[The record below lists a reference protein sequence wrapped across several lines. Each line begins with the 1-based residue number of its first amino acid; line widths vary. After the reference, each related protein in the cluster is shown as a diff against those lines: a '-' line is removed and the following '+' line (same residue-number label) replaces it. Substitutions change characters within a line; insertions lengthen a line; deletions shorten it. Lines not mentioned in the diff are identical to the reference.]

1 MRVHLGLSCHS
12 LFYAYYKHNYEHYRR
27 AVRQGCHRFIQRE
40 KKKNPKFKIQ
50 AKKSGILEGNKLEII
65 EINETQSINT
75 KVEIL
80 WTPRE
85 TNQST

>member
-1 MRVHLGLSCHS
+1 MPVTSIIMNITEELSD
-12 LFYAYYKHNYEHYRR
+12 K
-27 AVRQGCHRFIQRE
+27 AVIVSVNE
-40 KKKNPKFKIQ
+40 KRKKNPKFTIQ

>member
-1 MRVHLGLSCHS
+1 MPVTSIIMNITEELSD
-12 LFYAYYKHNYEHYRR
+12 K
-27 AVRQGCHRFIQRE
+27 AVIVSFNE
-40 KKKNPKFKIQ
+40 KRKKNPKFKIQ